1 VQPEQVGGIADLRA
15 TFPDASVSVIE
26 QADGRVLVTL
36 GDVDLGAGWNM
47 ARTEVAA
54 FLEVTYPTTPPYPF
68 YAAADLQRAD
78 GQPVAGLT
86 SAVTIDGSPRAQLS
100 LRHDHV
106 PGEGLGARFAAVTR
120 WLRTRP

>member
-1 VQPEQVGGIADLRA
+1 MTE
-15 TFPDASVSVIE
+15 IE

-36 GDVDLGAGWNM
+36 DDVDLGAGWNT
-47 ARTEVAA
+47 ARSDISA

-68 YAAADLQRAD
+68 YAAADLQRGD

-86 SAVTIDGSPRAQLS
+86 SLVTIDGSPRAQLS
-100 LRHDHV
+100 VRHDSSPRGRG
-106 PGEGLGARFAAVTR
+106 PGLAVVTR

>member
-1 VQPEQVGGIADLRA
+1 MAGVADLRA
-15 TFPDASVSVIE
+15 TFPDATVTAVE

-36 GDVDLGAGWNM
+36 GDVDVGAGWNM
-47 ARTEVAA
+47 ARSDLSV
-54 FLEVTYPTTPPYPF
+54 FLEMTYPTTPPYPF

-78 GQPVAGLT
+78 GQSVAGLT
-86 SAVTIDGSPRAQLS
+86 SPVSIDGTPRAQLS

-106 PGEGLGARFAAVTR
+106 QGEGLGARFAAVIR